1 MSNLEMTIGLIL
13 LIIITFTLLFLSLR
27 QRRTGKSPTFRRIAS
42 ISKLKRAVGLS
53 VEEGSRVH
61 VALGN
66 ASLTQPASSSAFVSL
81 KTLREVGEMCSN
93 SDNPPVASSGD
104 GVLALLSQD
113 TLHDVARQTHTLE
126 LFQPENGRLAGVTPL
141 TNVIGALQTVNDPEV
156 KTNVLIGN
164 FGSEAGLL
172 STVSQE
178 KGSLTIAASDSLT
191 AQATFFATVEQPLI
205 GEELFAVSAYLHSE
219 PIQNAS
225 LKVQDLLR
233 GLVVL
238 TLLVGAILKLVGVL

>member
-1 MSNLEMTIGLIL
+1 MSNIEMTIGLIL

-27 QRRTGKSPTFRRIAS
+27 QRRTGKSPAFRRIAS

-141 TNVIGALQTVNDPEV
+141 TTVIGALQTVNDPEV

-205 GEELFAVSAYLHSE
+205 GEELFAVPAYLHSE

>member
-1 MSNLEMTIGLIL
+1 MSSLETNIGLIL
-13 LIIITFTLLFLSLR
+13 LIIIAFTLLFLSLR
-27 QRRTGKSPTFRRIAS
+27 QRRTGKSPSFRRIAS
-42 ISKLKRAVGLS
+42 ISRFKRAVGLS
-53 VEEGSRVH
+53 VEEGTRIH

-81 KTLREVGEMCSN
+81 KTLREIGEMSSN

-126 LFQPENGRLAGVTPL
+126 LFQPDNGRLTGVTPL
-141 TNVIGALQTVNDPEV
+141 TNVIGALQTVNDPDV
-156 KTNVLIGN
+156 KMNVIIGN

-172 STVSQE
+172 STASQE
-178 KGSLTIAASDSLT
+178 NGALTIAASDSLT
-191 AQATFFATVEQPLI
+191 AQATFYATVEQPLI
-205 GEELFAVSAYLHSE
+205 GEELFAVPAYLHNE

-225 LKVQDLLR
+225 LKIQDLLR

-238 TLLVGAILKLVGVL
+238 SLLGGAILKLVGVL

>member
-1 MSNLEMTIGLIL
+1 MSNIEMTIGLIL

-27 QRRTGKSPTFRRIAS
+27 QRRTGKSPAFRRIAS

-205 GEELFAVSAYLHSE
+205 GEELFAVPAYLHSE